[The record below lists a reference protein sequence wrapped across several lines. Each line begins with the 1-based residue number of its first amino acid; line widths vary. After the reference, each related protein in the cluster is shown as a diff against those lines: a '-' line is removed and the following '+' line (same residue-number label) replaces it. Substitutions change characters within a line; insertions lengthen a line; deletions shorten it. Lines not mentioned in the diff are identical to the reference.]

1 MADAASI
8 GANFSSYQGNANLG
22 GSTLGVGQL
31 DTRPIM
37 DLARYTLMYN
47 QAEYNQR
54 QKDAEKIAA
63 EIADATSYDLTTGIP
78 KDAKVLQDK
87 YKELTDYIAANPDAV
102 NYRNTSKWTE
112 YQKKKSD
119 LLNDI
124 KGAKVRDLLYE
135 ARRKEIAEE
144 PNEARKRLM
153 QQNLDAD
160 IDATEI
166 RVPLPFSQKYDL
178 SLPEIPKPNSLEF
191 DVIQKGQNEN
201 VTRSFKVFDVANAR
215 RQGNVFGLNL
225 EQTDFDPATPGGQ
238 QRLISK
244 DQNFWIKGTEQLNAA
259 LQDPSLRVNGV
270 LDETKLK
277 GLSRQLVDLLKKT
290 NEYLEVEKNKIT
302 SGAYRDKLG
311 NVVSFGAGALNEE
324 DYQPINYADGISPD
338 ELALAAQFAAWSGDQ
353 YKTTTQQTNDQIESD
368 RLAEQMRHNRAAE
381 AIDWDNLGLQ
391 KDKLKQASGEDLE
404 GAESV
409 INEAVSIIKK
419 GEAGA
424 TTSNIFGFKRS
435 GNIFDIADPAT
446 LQFYGKLD
454 KDGQYYDVPDGV
466 EYNKRT
472 NQLNLVY
479 RKTDKEGKPITNE
492 SGDQVVE
499 RKPLDERT
507 WISGIVKRKFPN
519 KDIGAINNIVDAVI
533 TKNNNLYELS
543 KKWEQANSATNNN
556 QSTNAPTPNSKWD
569 KYKTN

>member
-191 DVIQKGQNEN
+191 DVIQKGPNEN
-201 VTRSFKVFDVANAR
+201 VTRAFKVFDVANAR

-353 YKTTTQQTNDQIESD
+353 YKTTTQQTNDQIEAE
-368 RLAEQMRHNRAAE
+368 RLAEQMRHNRVAE
-381 AIDWDNLGLQ
+381 SIDWANYGLQ
-391 KDKLKQASGEDLE
+391 KDKLDKLDDEDLL

-419 GEAGA
+419 GDDAA
-424 TTSNIFGFKRS
+424 STTNIFGIKRAK
-435 GNIFDIADPAT
+435 NIFDIADPAT
-446 LQFYGKLD
+446 LQFFGKLD
-454 KDGQYYDVPDGV
+454 KDGKYYDVPDAV

-479 RKTDKEGKPITNE
+479 RKTDDAGNPTGVI
-492 SGDQVVE
+492 E
-499 RKPLDERT
+499 RKPMDERT
-507 WISGIVKRKFPN
+507 WLAQIVTRKFPN
-519 KDIGAINNIVDAVI
+519 KDKGTVNNIVEEVLK
-533 TKNNNLYELS
+533 KNNNLYELS
-543 KKWEQANSATNNN
+543 KKWQTNGSVQSKADNSS
-556 QSTNAPTPNSKWD
+556 QSTPSSTNKWD